1 MMVVEEGGGPCC
13 NDDWCWQ
20 WHGKSRLQWPQPN
33 DWWNRHI
40 FRQSIHN
47 QHFLCLVLGDFSMPM
62 CTAIGWPVP
71 CLQRV
76 LFAVDRVLQFFFAL
90 VCRVVIS
97 KRIKSA
103 LKLQSETESRNVF
116 THLQCHDSN
125 FQRCIMFRFLSQ
137 IDHIGLYKAL
147 VILGDFLP
155 VRILWQPTFS
165 YCDKSR

>member
-1 MMVVEEGGGPCC
+1 MMVVEGGGGPCC

-20 WHGKSRLQWPQPN
+20 WHGKSWLQWPQPN

-47 QHFLCLVLGDFSMPM
+47 SHFLCLVLGDFSMPM
-62 CTAIGWPVP
+62 CTARTGQCHVYKEFFLLLIEFLTIFSAPVFRNEMP
-71 CLQRV
+71 
-76 LFAVDRVLQFFFAL
+76 
-90 VCRVVIS
+90 

-103 LKLQSETESRNVF
+103 LKLESEKESRNVF
-116 THLQCHDSN
+116 THHQCHDSGSK

-137 IDHIGLYKAL
+137 IDHIGMYKAL

-165 YCDKSR
+165 

>member
-1 MMVVEEGGGPCC
+1 MLTMTWKKSTSVAATQRLMEPAYFQAVNSQLTFSLPCFGRFFNANVHC
-13 NDDWCWQ
+13 NRLASAMFTKSSFCCW
-20 WHGKSRLQWPQPN
+20 SSFTNL
-33 DWWNRHI
+33 
-40 FRQSIHN
+40 
-47 QHFLCLVLGDFSMPM
+47 LCSCLSCLMP
-62 CTAIGWPVP
+62 
-71 CLQRV
+71 
-76 LFAVDRVLQFFFAL
+76 
-90 VCRVVIS
+90 

-103 LKLQSETESRNVF
+103 LKLQSEKESRNIF
-116 THLQCHDSN
+116 THLQCHDSGSD